1 MDAAGGAR
9 HVVSVQGAQVGVVL
23 AEQGEDVPGAAGP
36 VPFAAEDRA
45 EDAAVHAAAAGG
57 ELHPGHEVPRAEE
70 AQVEP
75 HGVEVGHL
83 HHGRRVA
90 HEEAVS
96 GGVPHVQAIE
106 PERLGDLG
114 WIEGGVDVRAL
125 PEEVE
130 ELRDEP
136 FARAATHE

>member
-1 MDAAGGAR
+1 MYTTGGAG
-9 HVVSVQGAQVGVVL
+9 HVVSVQRAQVCVVL
-23 AEQGEDVPGAAGP
+23 SEQGEDVRGAAGL

-45 EDAAVHAAAAGG
+45 EDAAVYAAAAGG

-75 HGVEVGHL
+75 HGVEVGDL
-83 HHGRRVA
+83 HHGGRVA
-90 HEEAVS
+90 HEETVS
-96 GGVPHVQAIE
+96 CGVPHVESVE

-114 WIEGGVDVRAL
+114 WIEGSVDVRAL
-125 PEEVE
+125 PEQVD
-130 ELRDEP
+130 ELGHEP